1 VKNRFMQFIKAE
13 RGATAVTKL
22 KQAPRVYYFTL
33 ALALIVFTGCFPVS
47 RPTLNEV
54 RMGQGR
60 GQPASDTTLRPGE
73 IRAEV
78 TEIDPSRRE
87 IRVRTDDGR
96 REVLVYDIN
105 RTLVTYHGREY
116 SVDQLQAGDL
126 IAFQTPPRNSY
137 IDVVRIQEPL
147 QARSGIASPSRSPQ
161 PARPDVVEG
170 TVERVAYDLGAF
182 DVRSRTGR
190 TVTVSVPYNA
200 KTADVESF
208 RRLRRGDYVRVEGEF
223 VSSDNLQ
230 LLAFLTPR

>member
-1 VKNRFMQFIKAE
+1 
-13 RGATAVTKL
+13 VTQL
-22 KQAPRVYYFTL
+22 KETQRIYYFTL
-33 ALALIVFTGCFPVS
+33 ALALIVFAGCFPVS

-54 RMGQGR
+54 RLGQGR
-60 GQPASDTTLRPGE
+60 GQVASDTTLRPGE

-87 IRVRTDDGR
+87 IRLQTDDGR
-96 REVLVYDIN
+96 REVLAYDIN

-116 SVDQLQAGDL
+116 RVDQLQAGDL
-126 IAFQTPPRNSY
+126 VAFQIPSRSNSY
-137 IDVVRIQEPL
+137 VDVIRIQEPL
-147 QARSGIASPSRSPQ
+147 QARSGIPSPSRSAV
-161 PARPDVVEG
+161 PARADVVEG

-208 RRLRRGDYVRVEGEF
+208 RRLRQGDYVRVEGAF
-223 VSSDNLQ
+223 VSADNLQ
-230 LLAFLTPR
+230 LLAFLAPR

>member
-1 VKNRFMQFIKAE
+1 VIQ
-13 RGATAVTKL
+13 L
-22 KQAPRVYYFTL
+22 KQVQRIYYFTL
-33 ALALIVFTGCFPVS
+33 VLALIVVFAGCFPVS

-54 RMGQGR
+54 RLGQGR
-60 GQPASDTTLRPGE
+60 GQLASDTTLRPGE

-87 IRVRTDDGR
+87 IRLQTDDGR
-96 REVLVYDIN
+96 REVLAYDVN

-116 SVDQLQAGDL
+116 RVDQLQAGDL
-126 IAFQTPPRNSY
+126 VAFQAPSRSNSY
-137 IDVVRIQEPL
+137 VDVIRIQEPL
-147 QARSGIASPSRSPQ
+147 QARSGIPSPSRSAV
-161 PARPDVVEG
+161 PARADVVEG

-208 RRLRRGDYVRVEGEF
+208 RRLRQGDYVRVEGAF
-223 VSSDNLQ
+223 VSADNLQ
-230 LLAFLTPR
+230 LLAFLAPR

>member
-1 VKNRFMQFIKAE
+1 
-13 RGATAVTKL
+13 VTQL
-22 KQAPRVYYFTL
+22 KQVQRVHYFSL

-54 RMGQGR
+54 RLGQGR
-60 GQPASDTTLRPGE
+60 GQLASDTTLRPGE
-73 IRAEV
+73 IPAEV

-87 IRVRTDDGR
+87 IRVQTTDGR
-96 REVLVYDIN
+96 RQVLAYDVN

-116 SVDQLQAGDL
+116 GIEHLESGDL
-126 IAFQTPPRNSY
+126 IAFQTPSRSSSY
-137 IDVVRIQEPL
+137 VDVIRIQEPV
-147 QARSGIASPSRSPQ
+147 QARSGTRPPSRAALPQ
-161 PARPDVVEG
+161 RADVVEG

-208 RRLRRGDYVRVEGEF
+208 RRLRQGDYVRVEGEF
-223 VSSDNLQ
+223 VSSDNLH